1 MLRQSLVWSG
11 IATVVIGLIAGVIG
25 ALVAGERGVVSAVL
39 GVVMAAL
46 YLGLTAVA
54 MLIAARFDGPENIGK
69 FFAVFLGGWALKM
82 VVFIIAMAVLLG
94 QEWLNGRVFF
104 IAVLVNV
111 VASMVIDVVVFA
123 RSRMPYVGDIEL
135 PGQSVAPASGREG
148 GE

>member
-1 MLRQSLVWSG
+1 MLRRSLVWSG
-11 IATVVIGLIAGVIG
+11 VATVAIG
-25 ALVAGERGVVSAVL
+25 LVAGILGAVFAGGRGVVSAVL
-39 GVVMAAL
+39 GAVMAAL

-54 MLIAARFDGPENIGK
+54 LLIASRFEGPENIGK

-82 VVFIIAMAVLLG
+82 IVFIVAMALLLG

-104 IAVLVNV
+104 LAVLVNV

-123 RSRMPYVGDIEL
+123 RSRIPVVGGVEL
-135 PGQSVAPASGREG
+135 PTGIDEPGAGSAM